1 MAFESDCSDDAEDA
15 TAHAID
21 APPSSEL
28 QFDNVSV
35 PAMSFPLPGGGEDVE
50 MFVSE
55 GMTMILCIII
65 IYTPPI

>member
-1 MAFESDCSDDAEDA
+1 MAFESDCSDDAEEA
-15 TAHAID
+15 SAHAID

-28 QFDNVSV
+28 QFDNLSV
-35 PAMSFPLPGGGEDVE
+35 PTMSFPLPGGDEDVE

-55 GMTMILCIII
+55 GMTVILCIIL